1 MMNQPIS
8 ALLADGRLHLQ
19 HGPIDLIIEAFADAD
34 RELKTAYEQASMRFS
49 SLLADLVTELPRLR
63 LRVRDDFPVFAD
75 PVAKRMASAVWP
87 YREWFITP
95 MAAVAGA
102 VADEILQ
109 ALAGQRKLAR
119 AYVNNGGD
127 IALHLAPGE
136 QFEIGIAGIED
147 ATMKGQF
154 TIHAEDNARGVATSG
169 WRGRSFSL
177 GIADSVTV
185 LARSAAEA
193 DAAATMIANAVNV
206 DRPGIVRIPACDLSA
221 ESDLGSLLVTRG
233 VPMLDKESIER
244 ALDAGVSVAKKYLNF
259 GLIERA
265 ALRLQGQARSIGND
279 SASAFSKNDINQTLT
294 PSFPRRRGP
303 SVV

>member
-1 MMNQPIS
+1 MNRATRQPLPG
-8 ALLADGRLHLQ
+8 ARWFFQ
-19 HGPIDLIIEAFADAD
+19 HGPIDCVIGADGEPCAVAQALEAAWA
-34 RELKTAYEQASMRFS
+34 RFQS
-49 SLLADLVTELPRLR
+49 VLTELVAELGLLR
-63 LRVRDDFPVFAD
+63 MNLAAVPGHSVAASG
-75 PVAKRMASAVWP
+75 PVARRMVAACRP
-87 YREWFITP
+87 YAAQGQFITA
-95 MAAVAGA
+95 MAAVAGS
-102 VADEILQ
+102 VAMELI
-109 ALAGQRKLAR
+109 GHFERPGVRR

-136 QFEIGIAGIED
+136 QFEIGIAGIDD
-147 ATMKGQF
+147 ATMRGQL
-154 TIHAEDNARGVATSG
+154 TIHADDNVRGVATSG

-233 VPMLDKESIER
+233 VPTLDKDSIER

-279 SASAFSKNDINQTLT
+279 SASAFSKNCH
-294 PSFPRRRGP
+294 SER
-303 SVV
+303 SEV